1 MILKDKKLV
10 SQINGKKG
18 GRPKQDSNIRI
29 ELPNIEFVI
38 LTPEQYNSLLEKY
51 GYELIKKALEILD
64 GWFKTGSKD
73 AKRYKGKNNYAH
85 FRSDGWVINTAS
97 MALNLRRE

>member
-18 GRPKQDSNIRI
+18 GRPKQDSKIRI
-29 ELPNIEFVI
+29 ELPEIEFVI
-38 LTPEQYNSLLEKY
+38 LTPNQYSSLLERY

-64 GWFKTGSKD
+64 SWLKTGSKD
-73 AKRYKGKNNYAH
+73 ARKYKGKNNYAH

-97 MALNLRRE
+97 MVLNPHKE